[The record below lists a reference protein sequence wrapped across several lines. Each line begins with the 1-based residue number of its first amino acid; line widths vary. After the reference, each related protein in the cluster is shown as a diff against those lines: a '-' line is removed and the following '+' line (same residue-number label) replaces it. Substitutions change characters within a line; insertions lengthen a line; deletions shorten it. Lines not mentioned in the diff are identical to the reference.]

1 METVRSRDGT
11 LIAYEKSGKG
21 SPLVLVHGTS
31 ADHTRWAPVLPP
43 LQSRFTVYAIDRR
56 GRGGSGN
63 IEPYAIER
71 EFEDIAAVIDSIG
84 EPVNLLGHSYGA
96 ICSLE
101 AATRSHSLR
110 RLILYEPPI
119 QTGMGIYPPQ
129 MLSAMRELLAKGDRD
144 GTVTFFMREIPRV
157 PPYELELLRAVPA
170 WQGRVA
176 AAHTIPREM
185 DASNGG
191 YQFDRAKFAC
201 LTTPTLLL
209 LGGDSPAFLA
219 VRDPFVARVIAEQPA
234 RGYAG
239 PAAHSHEYRTRFVR
253 WSSSRFLSRA
263 GLTQSKSESI
273 GTD

>member
-1 METVRSRDGT
+1 METVRSKDGT
-11 LIAYEKSGKG
+11 LIAFEKSGKG

-43 LQSRFTVYAIDRR
+43 LRSRFTVYAIDRR
-56 GRGGSGN
+56 GRGGSGDSN
-63 IEPYAIER
+63 PYAIER
-71 EFEDIAAVIDSIG
+71 EFADIAAVVNSIG

-101 AATRSHSLR
+101 AATRSNSLC

-157 PPYELELLRAVPA
+157 PPHELELLRAAPA

-191 YQFDRAKFAC
+191 YQFDRAKFARV
-201 LTTPTLLL
+201 TTPTLLL

-219 VRDPFVARVIAEQPA
+219 AATHSLHEILPNNRLVVMPGQQHTAMNTAPNLFVGAVFDFLAEQ
-234 RGYAG
+234 
-239 PAAHSHEYRTRFVR
+239 
-253 WSSSRFLSRA
+253 
-263 GLTQSKSESI
+263 
-273 GTD
+273 D